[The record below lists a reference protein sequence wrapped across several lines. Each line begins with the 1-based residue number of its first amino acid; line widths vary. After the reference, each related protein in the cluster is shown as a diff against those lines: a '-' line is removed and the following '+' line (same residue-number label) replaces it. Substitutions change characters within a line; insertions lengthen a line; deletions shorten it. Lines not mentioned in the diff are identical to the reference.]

1 MYFIFVVYGIYV
13 NIPYTFTMKCH
24 EDTYIYLEIKSKSC
38 VLGWVDPLKKETAT
52 HSSILA

>member
-13 NIPYTFTMKCH
+13 KIPYTFTMKCH

-38 VLGWVDPLKKETAT
+38 VLGWEDPLKKETAT
-52 HSSILA
+52 HCSILT